1 MVAPYRPGCNRCR
14 QRCVEPSFSASCLG
28 NRSFRTWKP
37 VSGVQPLNIF
47 EALRESHDRQRRYA
61 EILVQTSGDSA
72 ERIEAWKQLKAELQ
86 AHETA
91 EERFFYIP
99 LMAHDNGIDL
109 SRHAISEHHEMDEM
123 METLDE
129 TEMSS
134 PSWLATAK
142 KLSDKVHHHLKEEE
156 QKFFQAA
163 GKLLD
168 ENQKQTL
175 AGQYVKEYEE
185 QLAAA

>member
-1 MVAPYRPGCNRCR
+1 M
-14 QRCVEPSFSASCLG
+14 
-28 NRSFRTWKP
+28 
-37 VSGVQPLNIF
+37 NIF

-61 EILVQTSGDSA
+61 DALIQTSGDTP
-72 ERIEAWKQLKAELQ
+72 ERVEAYKRLKSELQ

-91 EERFFYIP
+91 EERHFYMP
-99 LMAHDNGIDL
+99 LMAFDNGVDL

-123 METLDE
+123 MEALDA

-142 KLSDKVHHHLKEEE
+142 KLSEKVHHHLKEEE
-156 QKFFQAA
+156 QKFFQMA

-168 ENQKQTL
+168 DQQKETL
-175 AGQYVKEYEE
+175 AGQYQKEYKA
-185 QLAAA
+185 QLS

>member
-1 MVAPYRPGCNRCR
+1 M
-14 QRCVEPSFSASCLG
+14 
-28 NRSFRTWKP
+28 
-37 VSGVQPLNIF
+37 NIF
-47 EALRESHDRQRRYA
+47 EALRESHDRQRNYA
-61 EILVQTSGDSA
+61 DILVKTSGDNI
-72 ERIEAWKQLKAELQ
+72 ERVEAYKQLKAELQ

-99 LMAHDNGIDL
+99 LMEHDNGIDL

-134 PSWLATAK
+134 PAWLATAK
-142 KLSDKVHHHLKEEE
+142 KLSEKVHHHLKEEE
-156 QKFFQAA
+156 QKFFQMA

-168 ENQKQTL
+168 EQQKQSL
-175 AGQYVKEYEE
+175 AGKYVKEYEE
-185 QLAAA
+185 QLTEA